1 MLAELAV
8 WEDGALRPYPRV
20 CSGPP
25 LLDLVHGGY
34 LDHVV
39 DFSVENALAVA
50 AIGVNVVGFT
60 FVIRQIRQQALATRG
75 DTYAN
80 LCGLSYDIL
89 RMMAER
95 PHLYPYFYERKP
107 LLETEPNRVEVLC
120 CCEMIANYCDNT
132 ALQRENIP
140 DHVWQ
145 RWRNFVR
152 EQIRLSVVLQNFM
165 SEYRGWYS
173 PEVAEILAEVEAD
186 ARQRGS

>member
-1 MLAELAV
+1 METASIDTILT
-8 WEDGALRPYPRV
+8 
-20 CSGPP
+20 
-25 LLDLVHGGY
+25 
-34 LDHVV
+34 VV
-39 DFSVENALAVA
+39 
-50 AIGVNVVGFT
+50 AIVVNVVGFY

-75 DTYAN
+75 DTYTN

-107 LLETEPNRVEVLC
+107 LAEAGEHRVEVLC

-152 EQIRLSVVLQNFM
+152 EQIALSVVLQDFM
-165 SEYRGWYS
+165 REYRAWYS
-173 PEVAEILAEVEAD
+173 PEVGEILDEVGAVV
-186 ARQRGS
+186 QPTP

>member
-1 MLAELAV
+1 MIE
-8 WEDGALRPYPRV
+8 
-20 CSGPP
+20 
-25 LLDLVHGGY
+25 
-34 LDHVV
+34 
-39 DFSVENALAVA
+39 FTIENTLTIVG
-50 AIGVNVVGFT
+50 ISVNVIGFA
-60 FVIRQIRQQALATRG
+60 FVVRQIRQQALATRG
-75 DTYAN
+75 DTYTN

-107 LLETEPNRVEVLC
+107 LLDTEPNRIEVLC

-152 EQIRLSVVLQNFM
+152 EQIRLSVVLQDFM
-165 SEYRGWYS
+165 GEYRSWYS
-173 PEVAEILAEVEAD
+173 AEVAEILAEVRAETRPD
-186 ARQRGS
+186 

>member
-1 MLAELAV
+1 MTLT
-8 WEDGALRPYPRV
+8 
-20 CSGPP
+20 
-25 LLDLVHGGY
+25 
-34 LDHVV
+34 
-39 DFSVENALAVA
+39 FENALALVA
-50 AIGVNVVGFT
+50 IAVNVVGFY
-60 FVIRQIRQQALATRG
+60 FVVRQIRQQALATRG
-75 DTYAN
+75 DTYTN

-107 LLETEPNRVEVLC
+107 LAEAGEHRVEVLC

-152 EQIRLSVVLQNFM
+152 EQ
-165 SEYRGWYS
+165 
-173 PEVAEILAEVEAD
+173 
-186 ARQRGS
+186 

>member
-1 MLAELAV
+1 MTLT
-8 WEDGALRPYPRV
+8 
-20 CSGPP
+20 
-25 LLDLVHGGY
+25 
-34 LDHVV
+34 
-39 DFSVENALAVA
+39 FENALALVA
-50 AIGVNVVGFT
+50 IAVNVVGFY

-75 DTYAN
+75 DTYTN

-107 LLETEPNRVEVLC
+107 LAEAGEHRVEVLC

-152 EQIRLSVVLQNFM
+152 EQIALSVVLQDFM
-165 SEYRGWYS
+165 REYRAWSS
-173 PEVAEILAEVEAD
+173 PEVGEILDEMGGVG
-186 ARQRGS
+186 RQTP

>member
-1 MLAELAV
+1 MESASVDTILAV
-8 WEDGALRPYPRV
+8 
-20 CSGPP
+20 
-25 LLDLVHGGY
+25 
-34 LDHVV
+34 
-39 DFSVENALAVA
+39 VA
-50 AIGVNVVGFT
+50 IAVNVVGFY

-75 DTYAN
+75 DTYTN

-107 LLETEPNRVEVLC
+107 LAEAGEHRVEVLC

-152 EQIRLSVVLQNFM
+152 EQIALSIVLQDFM
-165 SEYRGWYS
+165 REYRAWYS
-173 PEVAEILAEVEAD
+173 PEVGEILDEVGAVV
-186 ARQRGS
+186 RSTP

>member
-1 MLAELAV
+1 MERASVDTILAV
-8 WEDGALRPYPRV
+8 
-20 CSGPP
+20 
-25 LLDLVHGGY
+25 
-34 LDHVV
+34 
-39 DFSVENALAVA
+39 VA
-50 AIGVNVVGFT
+50 IAVNVVGFY

-75 DTYAN
+75 DTYTN

-107 LLETEPNRVEVLC
+107 LAEAGEHRVEVLC

-152 EQIRLSVVLQNFM
+152 EQIALSIVLQDFM
-165 SEYRGWYS
+165 REYRAWYS
-173 PEVAEILAEVEAD
+173 PEVGEILDEVGAVV
-186 ARQRGS
+186 RSTP

>member
-1 MLAELAV
+1 MESASVDTILAV
-8 WEDGALRPYPRV
+8 
-20 CSGPP
+20 
-25 LLDLVHGGY
+25 
-34 LDHVV
+34 
-39 DFSVENALAVA
+39 VA
-50 AIGVNVVGFT
+50 IAVNVVGFY

-75 DTYAN
+75 DTYTN

-107 LLETEPNRVEVLC
+107 LAEAGEHRVEVLC

-152 EQIRLSVVLQNFM
+152 EQIALSTVLQDFM
-165 SEYRGWYS
+165 REYRAWYS
-173 PEVAEILAEVEAD
+173 PEVGEILDEVGAVV
-186 ARQRGS
+186 RSTP

>member
-1 MLAELAV
+1 METASIDTILT
-8 WEDGALRPYPRV
+8 
-20 CSGPP
+20 
-25 LLDLVHGGY
+25 
-34 LDHVV
+34 VV
-39 DFSVENALAVA
+39 
-50 AIGVNVVGFT
+50 AIVVNVVGFY

-75 DTYAN
+75 DTYTN

-107 LLETEPNRVEVLC
+107 LAEAGEHRVEVLC

-152 EQIRLSVVLQNFM
+152 EQIALSVVLQDFM
-165 SEYRGWYS
+165 REYRAWYS
-173 PEVAEILAEVEAD
+173 PEVGEILDEVGAVVRP
-186 ARQRGS
+186 AP

>member
-1 MLAELAV
+1 MSLTF
-8 WEDGALRPYPRV
+8 D
-20 CSGPP
+20 
-25 LLDLVHGGY
+25 
-34 LDHVV
+34 
-39 DFSVENALAVA
+39 NALALVA
-50 AIGVNVVGFT
+50 IAVNVVGFY

-75 DTYAN
+75 DTYTN
-80 LCGLSYDIL
+80 LCSLSYDIL

-107 LLETEPNRVEVLC
+107 LTEAGEHRVEVLC

-152 EQIRLSVVLQNFM
+152 EQIALSVVLQDFM
-165 SEYRGWYS
+165 REYRAWYS
-173 PEVAEILAEVEAD
+173 PEVAEILDEVNAGG
-186 ARQRGS
+186 RPTP

>member
-1 MLAELAV
+1 MSLTF
-8 WEDGALRPYPRV
+8 D
-20 CSGPP
+20 
-25 LLDLVHGGY
+25 
-34 LDHVV
+34 
-39 DFSVENALAVA
+39 NALALVA
-50 AIGVNVVGFT
+50 IAVNVVGFY

-75 DTYAN
+75 DTYTN
-80 LCGLSYDIL
+80 LCSLSYDIL

-107 LLETEPNRVEVLC
+107 LTEAGEHRVEVLC

-152 EQIRLSVVLQNFM
+152 EQIALSIVLQDFM
-165 SEYRGWYS
+165 REYRAWYS
-173 PEVAEILAEVEAD
+173 PEVGEILDEVGAVV
-186 ARQRGS
+186 RSTP